1 MNVFVRISILAA
13 IVLAGCRTTQDVAET
28 SYHVTRD
35 AAVGSYKVARAVAVG
50 SYRVASTPVHY
61 ATRKIG
67 GESSTTMGTETPSD
81 VTTPGEPISPEPTT
95 ASQQQRQGA
104 PDSRHSRT
112 SRQTSV
118 ASHRETT
125 ESSTSRIS
133 SQPATPSTAFPTGKL
148 VPGKPGY
155 VFSPFDKEGRYVDV
169 SGFPSGTKVKDP
181 WTDKIFLVP

>member
-67 GESSTTMGTETPSD
+67 GESSTTMGTETQSD
-81 VTTPGEPISPEPTT
+81 VTTPGEPISPEVTT
-95 ASQQQRQGA
+95 ASQQQAQGVA
-104 PDSRHSRT
+104 GP
-112 SRQTSV
+112 RQTRRSGESV
-118 ASHRETT
+118 VSRSQTT
-125 ESSTSRIS
+125 ESS
-133 SQPATPSTAFPTGKL
+133 
-148 VPGKPGY
+148 
-155 VFSPFDKEGRYVDV
+155 
-169 SGFPSGTKVKDP
+169 
-181 WTDKIFLVP
+181 